1 MNLNDFHHPDHPDA
15 NYAIMDRRN
24 NQSGSICYF
33 YEFISWYDT
42 NIKMRLLGHYRL
54 FQLCKNSHTIKNTGL
69 PAEHSYILCYREKRI
84 LKNSWIQLI
93 PFRTWFANEKD
104 NLEIKSTNHTL
115 LFKRPEILQNFLVA
129 AQADF
134 DKAILDATRQISDPA
149 FLSDS
154 PLTNIHLEIQQN
166 HHHNT
171 TFAKSELHLHQNI
184 KEEVPPPPPT
194 SAKGKEK
201 GVFSKR
207 QILILF
213 DLLTKTGMIEPIN
226 LNKPNKFPA
235 VAHLLRAITGKSE
248 DSWKAELEDNRHK
261 DDLYAWHPEGERL
274 ELIRILINLRDKF
287 QEAGIKAIAKAADQK
302 IRELERAAP

>member
-1 MNLNDFHHPDHPDA
+1 MDLTNFHHPDRPDA
-15 NYAIMDRRN
+15 DYAIMDRRN
-24 NQSGSICYF
+24 NQTGSICYF

-69 PAEHSYILCYREKRI
+69 PAEHSYIQCYRENRI

-93 PFRTWFANEKD
+93 PFRTWFANEND

-129 AQADF
+129 SHTDF
-134 DKAILDATRQISDPA
+134 DKALFDAAQQISQPS

-166 HHHNT
+166 HQHNT
-171 TFAKSELHLHQNI
+171 TIAKNEFHVHPVI
-184 KEEVPPPPPT
+184 KEQAPPAAT
-194 SAKGKEK
+194 AKGKEK
-201 GVFSKR
+201 DVFSKR

-213 DLLTKTGMIEPIN
+213 DLLAKTGTIDSIN

-235 VAHLLRAITGKSE
+235 VAHLLRAITGKGE
-248 DSWKAELEDNRHK
+248 DSWLAELNDHRNK
-261 DDLYAWHPEGERL
+261 DLYAWHTDGERR
-274 ELIRILINLRDKF
+274 ELIRMLINLTEKF
-287 QEAGIKAIAKAADQK
+287 DEAGFKTIVKAANQK
-302 IRELERAAP
+302 ILELEHAAR